1 MSDGHKCQS
10 DVEVSV
16 NFFLMVMM
24 DFVNGTEEIV
34 LDLRLIQIK
43 LFQRYIIG
51 IIESIYDGVVFCN
64 CLSALLSVSLAN
76 APSFDTTCS
85 RET

>member
-1 MSDGHKCQS
+1 MSEVHECQS
-10 DVEVSV
+10 DVEVWVDFS
-16 NFFLMVMM
+16 LMLMM
-24 DFVNGTEEIV
+24 NFVNGTKEIV
-34 LDLRLIQIK
+34 IDLRFK
-43 LFQRYIIG
+43 LFQQYIIA
-51 IIESIYDGVVFCN
+51 IIESIYDGAVFCN

>member
-1 MSDGHKCQS
+1 
-10 DVEVSV
+10 
-16 NFFLMVMM
+16 MVMM
-24 DFVNGTEEIV
+24 DFVNGTEEIGI
-34 LDLRLIQIK
+34 DLRLIQIK
-43 LFQRYIIG
+43 LFQRYIIR
-51 IIESIYDGVVFCN
+51 IIESIYDGAVFSN